1 MMLRKKNGEETIQ
14 ISLQE
19 KTHLFRCIDA
29 LIELFRRDEARK
41 AKSAKNP
48 YILAWYDG
56 SQAWWIEEKAKIKE

>member
-48 YILAWYDG
+48 YILA
-56 SQAWWIEEKAKIKE
+56 